1 MNLRALAAITL
12 LAAPAV
18 AWDADGHR
26 MVTAVA
32 LDGMSRRL
40 GADAPDF
47 LRDRHTLEMIADG
60 ATTPDRWR
68 STKTAQLTHLNYPD
82 HYLDLEELPMYG
94 MTLATM
100 PRLRHEF
107 VRQLSL
113 AREKTGFTGPPI
125 NEKLDPNH
133 TREYPG
139 FLPHAAAENYGK
151 LVSAFSTIRSLEKL
165 NDPARSAQ
173 LDMAR
178 ATAYVHM
185 GILAHYIGDAAQPL
199 HTTTHHHG
207 WIGDNPR
214 GYTTDRGIHAYIDGT
229 IVDYHKLTVD
239 SLRPLMK
246 YDIKLDAENPWNDT
260 ITYLK
265 RSFAEVEPLYILE
278 RDKTLTRE
286 EGKKLI
292 SERLTDAGAMLSALY
307 AGAWSSSKP
316 TEREVQAW
324 VRYNNFAPESLPS
337 YTADGSPAVP
347 TPAPATK

>member
-1 MNLRALAAITL
+1 MRRYLLSFAASFCSCASVLAWSAH
-12 LAAPAV
+12 
-18 AWDADGHR
+18 GHR
-26 MVTAVA
+26 TITYLA
-32 LDGMSRRL
+32 LEGLPSDMP
-40 GADAPDF
+40 AW
-47 LRDRHTLEMIADG
+47 LRDQSARNRIAEQSNE
-60 ATTPDRWR
+60 PDRWR
-68 STKTAQLTHLNYPD
+68 GSTTPELAHENGPD
-82 HYLDLEELPMYG
+82 HYIDIEDLTQFGL
-94 MTLATM
+94 TLETVS
-100 PRLRHEF
+100 PFRYEYLRDMAVAVAVHPENLKPYDAANDKDKSK
-107 VRQLSL
+107 QW
-113 AREKTGFTGPPI
+113 
-125 NEKLDPNH
+125 
-133 TREYPG
+133 PG
-139 FLPHAAAENYGK
+139 FVLHEIAEHYNK
-151 LVSAFSTIRSLEKL
+151 LRISFNTYRILESL
-165 NDPARSAQ
+165 NDPARKDQ
-173 LDMAR
+173 LELAR
-178 ATAYVHM
+178 QNCMYEM
-185 GILAHYIGDAAQPL
+185 GILSHFVGDTAQPL